1 MDGLSSQ
8 ALGSIVFAMALLVAA
23 PGLWAVLK
31 FSGIHER
38 IASRLKS
45 PEASAEP
52 VSPQR
57 ERPSAAS
64 LAADKLGA
72 MVSGMVPTDG
82 EQLSA
87 IRFRL
92 LRARYTHK
100 HAVALYFASR
110 FVCLILLQGAFFF
123 ALPHL
128 EGFGLGGMFPFAL
141 SGMLAMLGLMLPGM
155 WVDKRI
161 KAAEQECSDGFPDMM
176 DLLVACVEAGLSL
189 DAAVLR
195 VADELEHR
203 HRELSLNLKTLALEM
218 RAGRA
223 RKTAWRA
230 FADRVGLE
238 EAGSLATMLRQS
250 EEMGTSLGETLRI
263 FSKNMRQRRIL
274 IAEEKAMAL
283 PAQMTVPLILFVFPV
298 LLGVLIIPA
307 VIRFQSFM

>member
-1 MDGLSSQ
+1 MDGFSSQ
-8 ALGSIVFAMALLVAA
+8 ALGSVIFAVALLVAA
-23 PGLWAVLK
+23 PGLMAILK
-31 FSGIHER
+31 LSGIHER
-38 IASRLKS
+38 IASRLKA
-45 PEASAEP
+45 PEGSVEP
-52 VSPQR
+52 IIPDR
-57 ERPSAAS
+57 PKPSAAS
-64 LAADKLGA
+64 LAADKVGA
-72 MVSGMVPTDG
+72 VVGNLLPLDS
-82 EQLSA
+82 EQQSA

-100 HAVALYFASR
+100 HAVSVYFAAR
-110 FVCLILLQGAFFF
+110 FVCLVLMQVLFFF
-123 ALPHL
+123 SLPFL
-128 EGFGLGGMFPFAL
+128 ESFGLTGMFPFV
-141 SGMLAMLGLMLPGM
+141 LAGLFAMVGLMLPGM
-155 WVDKRI
+155 MVDRRI
-161 KAAEQECSDGFPDMM
+161 KTAEQECSDGFPDMM

-223 RKTAWRA
+223 RKAAWRS
-230 FADRVGLE
+230 FADRIGLE

-263 FSKNMRQRRIL
+263 FSRNMRQRRML

-298 LLGVLIIPA
+298 LLGVLIVPA
-307 VIRFQSFM
+307 IIRFQSFM